1 MNNDGSRAGLSAVD
15 SGGGGGAHQNVDR
28 FFEICSVIP
37 YKTPIE

>member
-1 MNNDGSRAGLSAVD
+1 MNNDGSRAGLSVVD
-15 SGGGGGAHQNVDR
+15 SGGAHQNVDR

>member
-1 MNNDGSRAGLSAVD
+1 MTEAGRVCLLLTP
-15 SGGGGGAHQNVDR
+15 GGGGAHQTVDR